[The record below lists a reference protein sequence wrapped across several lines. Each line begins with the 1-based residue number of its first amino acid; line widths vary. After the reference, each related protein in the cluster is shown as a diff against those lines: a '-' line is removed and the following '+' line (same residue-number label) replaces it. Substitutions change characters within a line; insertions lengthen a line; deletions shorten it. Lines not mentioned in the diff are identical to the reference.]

1 MSLIII
7 SDFKVKINYIYKKIQ
22 MKNITYLLILFSF
35 NSLFSQNSVSIK
47 GEWNATDF
55 WKNNSKF
62 IFSEDGYISMT
73 INGQLVD
80 GKNFIIRGGKNDGEK
95 AEMKYDINY
104 TKSPIELDI
113 VALKTENGKQK
124 EYGRMF
130 CILKFINSN
139 EAYII
144 ISKGARDSDFNDEN
158 KERIV
163 KLLRQN

>member
-1 MSLIII
+1 
-7 SDFKVKINYIYKKIQ
+7 
-22 MKNITYLLILFSF
+22 MKNIVFLLILFSF
-35 NSLFSQNSVSIK
+35 NSAFSQNSVSIK

-55 WKNNSKF
+55 WNNDSKF

-73 INGQLVD
+73 VNGQLID
-80 GKNFIIRGGKNDGEK
+80 GKNFIIRGGKTDGEK
-95 AEMKYDINY
+95 LEIKYDINY
-104 TKSPIELDI
+104 SKSPIELDI
-113 VALKTENGKQK
+113 VALKIENGKQK
-124 EYGRMF
+124 EDGRML